1 MKTRIYLTTL
11 LIAAFTISS
20 CEKEGPAGP
29 EGPQGEQGAQGEQGP
44 QGPQGPVGDDGN
56 ANVILYE
63 FGAKTFTNTLAMTFT
78 VAKEIVDNSLI
89 LVYYNP
95 ANEASSTWY
104 PIPGIGS
111 NGNYQTRYFLYQT
124 SSSPSI
130 YTMAIKVM
138 KPDGSAVYGSPL
150 TFKKIKVI

>member
-1 MKTRIYLTTL
+1 M
-11 LIAAFTISS
+11 TI
-20 CEKEGPAGP
+20 
-29 EGPQGEQGAQGEQGP
+29 
-44 QGPQGPVGDDGN
+44 
-56 ANVILYE
+56 
-63 FGAKTFTNTLAMTFT
+63 T
-78 VAKEIVDNSLI
+78 VDKEIVDNSLI

-138 KPDGSAVYGSPL
+138 KPDGSAVYESPL
-150 TFKKIKVI
+150 TFKKIKVIFAEASSIVTGKMNKQVDMQDYNGLFLVFFKPANDAIFT